1 MLHLYLRLATE
12 VPAHLYQRASF
23 GVCGLLALPNI
34 YKIFGD
40 HPASYPCL
48 VCVMERGFS
57 PPEGRMWRVCYR
69 WQHRSFSVADRTL
82 GNSVGAIE
90 SVIHSV
96 STMCTLDVGD
106 WGRLGG
112 SLLGIFHP
120 FGGCACAL
128 RRLGL
133 GLLPG

>member
-1 MLHLYLRLATE
+1 
-12 VPAHLYQRASF
+12 
-23 GVCGLLALPNI
+23 
-34 YKIFGD
+34 
-40 HPASYPCL
+40 
-48 VCVMERGFS
+48 
-57 PPEGRMWRVCYR
+57 MWRDSKRCHNR
-69 WQHRSFSVADRTL
+69 GLSVADRTL